1 MSMLECTAV
10 DIRLK
15 VYAHYAPTRRG
26 SQLDHNAQDR
36 MIMRKPTAR
45 TNERRMTAEANQM
58 SYILGDDRAQNTHS

>member
-26 SQLDHNAQDR
+26 SQFAQSAQER
-36 MIMRKPTAR
+36 MMSRKPTAS
-45 TNERRMTAEANQM
+45 TKESRMTAAEM
-58 SYILGDDRAQNTHS
+58 VISPRSVRVRDTHS